1 MSPSSCRG
9 TFKYVLLV
17 VLWTRKAFCFA
28 TCHQIRHGAQTSQL
42 GRKPTYLRLSS
53 DAHSNGV
60 RDSPL
65 KTENDLNGVNVE
77 WEVYVDQSKPSLE
90 RGASATLDA
99 FVGLAPPEVRV
110 IPAIL
115 PKSKGAKGP
124 IVRCVAVD
132 DETDCLEISNVA
144 SVDKVYRILTRHMRV
159 QGVDASARECLKWK
173 YKGNGHLEEGDLS
186 LAIDAYDKA
195 LEMRFSEQEGIILLM
210 RSSAYLQLAS
220 VHQKELKELVEDL
233 SRSVPDTST
242 LQLLYEE
249 AARHPSLAS
258 AIFKRIVL
266 DTKAQ
271 ERKFRQTKFRHGVY
285 QYALLHA
292 AQDSLRATQLL
303 SNYSN
308 SWLRAGEVLEDL
320 WKLKESAQ
328 YYEKAVQLDSSL
340 SDSLSPVIERLRKR
354 QELLNSARA
363 YGWSEDT
370 LRLALD
376 VAG

>member
-1 MSPSSCRG
+1 
-9 TFKYVLLV
+9 
-17 VLWTRKAFCFA
+17 
-28 TCHQIRHGAQTSQL
+28 
-42 GRKPTYLRLSS
+42 
-53 DAHSNGV
+53 
-60 RDSPL
+60 
-65 KTENDLNGVNVE
+65 
-77 WEVYVDQSKPSLE
+77 
-90 RGASATLDA
+90 
-99 FVGLAPPEVRV
+99 
-110 IPAIL
+110 
-115 PKSKGAKGP
+115 
-124 IVRCVAVD
+124 
-132 DETDCLEISNVA
+132 
-144 SVDKVYRILTRHMRV
+144 
-159 QGVDASARECLKWK
+159 
-173 YKGNGHLEEGDLS
+173 
-186 LAIDAYDKA
+186 
-195 LEMRFSEQEGIILLM
+195 MRFSEQEGIILLM